1 MTSQLLSPAAGA
13 VILESPAIPVAEGD
27 AVTLRCV
34 LKREEDREPT
44 SNFSAT
50 FYKDGV
56 LMGSEPAG
64 KMILPA
70 VSKSDEGL
78 YHCEH
83 PTNGTSPQ
91 SLLVVTGEIK
101 PHVFHAF
108 SLE

>member
-1 MTSQLLSPAAGA
+1 M
-13 VILESPAIPVAEGD
+13 ILESPALPVTDGD

-34 LKREEDREPT
+34 LKREEDRKPT
-44 SNFSAT
+44 SNFSAA

-56 LMGSEPAG
+56 FMGSEPAG
-64 KMILPA
+64 KMILST

-91 SLLVVTGEIK
+91 SLLAVTGDVTEGYYLLK
-101 PHVFHAF
+101 
-108 SLE
+108 